1 MIEMESVHLEL
12 LLYIFQITYKHH
24 CSCFIKTVF
33 IKNVPLGLD
42 ILDLYLIPF
51 ELYIC
56 NGIKTVNLL
65 HDLFGF
71 CINLF
76 RFSV

>member
-12 LLYIFQITYKHH
+12 LLYIPQTTHQYY

-51 ELYIC
+51 EFYIC

-65 HDLFGF
+65 HDLFGLGF
-71 CINLF
+71 DLF